1 MEAIPETKPMKSL
14 RAAIIGT
21 GSFSAS
27 HAAALAVSPD
37 ITLAGACDIDSVR
50 LAAFGKAWKCAG
62 YATWEE
68 LLEHESPDIVTIA
81 TPDETHARMI
91 KDVASHTHAPRLIIV
106 EKPLCM
112 SQEELHD
119 LEAFMPTVKTMIV
132 VEHSRRFNTGFMELR
147 TLIESGELGTFTGA
161 LWHYYAGW
169 FHVGVHAV
177 DTLRMLL
184 GELQCVSAIKQKVDR
199 YEQDPLL
206 RAALKSVQFP
216 EAEIILEGIPE
227 HPYKIFEAE
236 LRFSKGRIR
245 IQWENIAIDRA
256 TEDTYAPALF
266 QSETRKA
273 EPIEKALGRLY
284 TMSSDVLNSNT
295 TELLEIAGF
304 AAARGTMEILF
315 EARRLASL

>member
-1 MEAIPETKPMKSL
+1 MKAL

-27 HAAALAVSPD
+27 HAEALAASPD
-37 ITLAGACDIDSVR
+37 VKLAAACDIDAVR
-50 LAAFGKAWKCAG
+50 LAAFSTAWKCKGYGDWAG
-62 YATWEE
+62 
-68 LLEHESPDIVTIA
+68 LLQEESPDIVTIA

-91 KDVASHTHAPRLIIV
+91 KDIASHTHAPRLIIV

-119 LEAFMPTVKTMIV
+119 LEAFVPTVKTAIV
-132 VEHSRRFNTGFMELR
+132 VEHSRRFNAGFMDLK
-147 TLIESGELGTFTGA
+147 TLIDTGELGTLTGTV
-161 LWHYYAGW
+161 WRYYAGW

-184 GELQCVSAIKQKVDR
+184 GELQCVSAKTQGVDR
-199 YEQDPLL
+199 YEHDHLV
-206 RAALKSVQFP
+206 RAQLQSVHFP

-245 IQWENIAIDRA
+245 IQWEHIAIDRA
-256 TEDTYAPALF
+256 KQDTYAPALF
-266 QSETRKA
+266 PSETKKA
-273 EPIEKALGRLY
+273 EPVEKALNTLY
-284 TMSSDVLNSNT
+284 AMSTAFLHRNDT
-295 TELLEIAGF
+295 KLLDIAGF
-304 AAARGTMEILF
+304 AAARGTMDILF
-315 EARRLASL
+315 EAKRLASL

>member
-1 MEAIPETKPMKSL
+1 MEAIPETNHMKSL

-21 GSFSAS
+21 GSFSTS
-27 HAAALAVSPD
+27 HAAALAASPD
-37 ITLAGACDIDSVR
+37 ITLAGACDIDPVR
-50 LAAFGKAWKCAG
+50 LAAFGKEWKCEE
-62 YATWEE
+62 YATWEK

-112 SQEELHD
+112 SEEELRD
-119 LEAFMPTVKTMIV
+119 LEASIPTVKTMIV
-132 VEHSRRFNTGFMELR
+132 VEHSRRFNAGFMELR
-147 TLIESGELGTFTGA
+147 TLIESGELGTFTGG

-184 GELQCVSAIKQKVDR
+184 GELQCVSAKKQSVDR

-206 RAALKSVQFP
+206 RAELKSVQFP

-256 TEDTYAPALF
+256 EQDTYAPALF
-266 QSETRKA
+266 QSETKKA
-273 EPIEKALGRLY
+273 EPIEKALSRLY
-284 TMSSDVLNSNT
+284 SISAA
-295 TELLEIAGF
+295 LLSKNDTKLLDIAGF
-304 AAARGTMEILF
+304 AEARGTMDILF
-315 EARRLASL
+315 EAKRLASL